1 LPTDPSG
8 RCNENISVEHHSS
21 AIMELSSILI
31 SLVFMLGATAI
42 CVILFERLGFGS
54 VLGFIVAGIII
65 GPHTPGL
72 VASQNVNDL
81 QNVAELGV
89 VLFLFT
95 VGLEMLPRKVWAM
108 RRLLFGLGSAQ
119 MLATAAIL
127 GVYLVFLIKVH
138 WQTAIILGFGFAMS
152 STAIIMT
159 TLQERGALV
168 SEHGRTSFAILMAQD
183 LWVVPVM
190 ALVPILAHKTTQA
203 AGIPIWQKALL
214 VAGVLAGIFVV
225 GRYLLPAVLGYTARQ
240 RRMDA
245 FGILLFLAVIAASWA
260 VDRVGIS
267 MTLGAFIMGMLLSAS
282 DYRYQIEAIVAP
294 FKVTLMGLFFIA
306 VGMSIDVGALL
317 HDWSRLLVHVP
328 VVLFLKVAI
337 LAALVLAFGI
347 SRSAAVRTG
356 FYLSQVGEFAFVL
369 FGAAAAAG
377 LLSAEGHTLAML
389 VVAVSMILTPLVVK
403 VGDRLAGRLRDVP
416 PETGATPAADLERHV
431 VVIGYDEVGQL
442 ICMLL
447 KKAKIPHVAF
457 DRDIDLVQRGKQ
469 SGYDVHFGDMYST
482 VTQQAAGLG
491 KASAAFVSTRDSKRA
506 EGLALTLH
514 RLYPSLNV
522 YVRVWS
528 LGEQDKLVSKGI
540 KKAATGYIESTLIRG
555 ALLLKDLG
563 VSEVDVNELVKTFRN
578 DNYALVRA
586 EYSEQVKE

>member
-1 LPTDPSG
+1 
-8 RCNENISVEHHSS
+8 
-21 AIMELSSILI
+21 MELSSILI

-72 VASQNVNDL
+72 VASQNVNEL

-127 GVYLVFLIKVH
+127 GVYLVFLVKVH

-168 SEHGRTSFAILMAQD
+168 SEHGQTSFAILMAQD

-190 ALVPILAHKTTQA
+190 ALVPILAHKTTHA
-203 AGIPIWQKALL
+203 TGIPIWQKALL
-214 VAGVLAGIFVV
+214 VVGVLAGIFVV

-260 VDRVGIS
+260 VDSVGIS

-294 FKVTLMGLFFIA
+294 FKGTLMGLFFIA

-328 VVLFLKVAI
+328 VVLFLKVAM
-337 LAALVLAFGI
+337 LTALVLAFGI

-356 FYLSQVGEFAFVL
+356 FYLSQVGEFAFVF

-377 LLSAEGHTLAML
+377 LLSAEGHTLALL
-389 VVAVSMILTPLVVK
+389 VVAVSMILTPLMVK
-403 VGDRLAGRLRDVP
+403 GGDRLAGRLRDVP

-447 KKAKIPHVAF
+447 NKAKIPHVAF
-457 DRDIDLVQRGKQ
+457 DRDIDLVRQGKQ

-491 KASAAFVSTRDSKRA
+491 KASAAFVSTRDSERA

-522 YVRVWS
+522 YVRVRS

>member
-1 LPTDPSG
+1 
-8 RCNENISVEHHSS
+8 
-21 AIMELSSILI
+21 MELSSILI
-31 SLVFMLGATAI
+31 ALVFMLGATAI

-127 GVYLVFLIKVH
+127 GVYLVFLVKVH

-168 SEHGRTSFAILMAQD
+168 SEHGQTSFAILMAQD

-190 ALVPILAHKTTQA
+190 ALVPILAHKTTHA
-203 AGIPIWQKALL
+203 TGIPIWQKALL
-214 VAGVLAGIFVV
+214 VVGVLAGIFVV
-225 GRYLLPAVLGYTARQ
+225 GRYLLPAVLGYTAKQ

-260 VDRVGIS
+260 VDSVGIS

-294 FKVTLMGLFFIA
+294 FKGTLMGLFFIA

-328 VVLFLKVAI
+328 VVLFLKTVV
-337 LAALVLAFGI
+337 LTALVLAFGI

-377 LLSAEGHTLAML
+377 LLSAKGHTLALL
-389 VVAVSMILTPLVVK
+389 VVAVSMILTPLMVK

-416 PETGATPAADLERHV
+416 AETGATPAADLERHV

-447 KKAKIPHVAF
+447 NKAKIPHVAF
-457 DRDIDLVQRGKQ
+457 DRDIDLVRQGKQ

-491 KASAAFVSTRDSKRA
+491 KASAAFVSTRESERA

-522 YVRVWS
+522 YVRVRS

-555 ALLLKDLG
+555 SMLLKDLG
-563 VSEVDVNELVKTFRN
+563 VSEVDVNELVKAFRN

-586 EYSEQVKE
+586 EYPEPVKE

>member
-1 LPTDPSG
+1 
-8 RCNENISVEHHSS
+8 
-21 AIMELSSILI
+21 MELSSILI

-119 MLATAAIL
+119 MLATAVIL
-127 GVYLVFLIKVH
+127 GAYLVLMAGVQ

-159 TLQERGALV
+159 TLQERGAQN
-168 SEHGRTSFAILMAQD
+168 SEHGQTTFAILMAQD

-190 ALVPILAHKTTQA
+190 ALVPILAHKTAQTA
-203 AGIPIWQKALL
+203 AIPVWQKALL
-214 VAGVLAGIFVV
+214 VVGVLAGIFVI
-225 GRYLLPAVLGYTARQ
+225 GRYLLPAMLGYTAKQ

-245 FGILLFLAVIAASWA
+245 FGIILFLAVIAASWA

-294 FKVTLMGLFFIA
+294 FKGTLMGLFFIA
-306 VGMSIDVGALL
+306 VGMSIDVSALL
-317 HDWSRLLVHVP
+317 NDWSGLLVHVP
-328 VVLFLKVAI
+328 VVLFLKAMVMIA
-337 LAALVLAFGI
+337 LALAFGA

-356 FYLSQVGEFAFVL
+356 FYLSQAGEFAFVL
-369 FGAAAAAG
+369 FGAAVVAG
-377 LLSAEGHTLAML
+377 LLSANGHTLALL
-389 VVAVSMILTPLVVK
+389 VVAVSMILTPLMVK
-403 VGDRLAGRLRDVP
+403 AGDQLASRLGTVP
-416 PETGATPAADLERHV
+416 TETGAAPAADLERHV
-431 VVIGYDEVGQL
+431 VVIGYNEVGQL
-442 ICMLL
+442 ICLMLE
-447 KKAKIPHVAF
+447 KAKIPYAAF
-457 DRDIDLVQRGKQ
+457 DRDINFVRQGKQ
-469 SGYDVHFGDMYST
+469 SGRSVHLGDMYSS
-482 VTQQAAGLG
+482 VTQQAAKLE
-491 KASAAFVSTRDSKRA
+491 KAAAAYVTSAEPSRA
-506 EGLALTLH
+506 EGLAVTLH
-514 RLYPSLNV
+514 RLYPHLNV
-522 YVRVWS
+522 YVRVNT
-528 LGEQDKLVSKGI
+528 LREQEKLVSRGI
-540 KKAATGYIESTLIRG
+540 KKAGTGYIESTLVRG
-555 ALLLKDLG
+555 AMLLKDLG
-563 VSEVDVNELVKTFRN
+563 MSESDVNELVKAFQN
-578 DNYALVRA
+578 DNYAMVRA
-586 EYSEQVKE
+586 EYALFKKEP

>member
-1 LPTDPSG
+1 
-8 RCNENISVEHHSS
+8 
-21 AIMELSSILI
+21 MELSSILI
-31 SLVFMLGATAI
+31 ALVFMLGATAI

-127 GVYLVFLIKVH
+127 GVYLVFLVKVH

-190 ALVPILAHKTTQA
+190 ALVPILAHKTTHA
-203 AGIPIWQKALL
+203 TGIPIWQKAFL
-214 VAGVLAGIFVV
+214 VVGVLAGIFVV
-225 GRYLLPAVLGYTARQ
+225 GRYLLPAVLGYTAKQ

-260 VDRVGIS
+260 VDSVGIS

-294 FKVTLMGLFFIA
+294 FKGTLMGLFFIA

-317 HDWSRLLVHVP
+317 HDWSTLLVHVP
-328 VVLFLKVAI
+328 VVLFLKTVV
-337 LAALVLAFGI
+337 LTALVLAFGI

-377 LLSAEGHTLAML
+377 LLSAKGHTLALLM
-389 VVAVSMILTPLVVK
+389 VAVSMILTPLMVK

-431 VVIGYDEVGQL
+431 VVIGFDEVGQL
-442 ICMLL
+442 ISMMLN
-447 KKAKIPHVAF
+447 KAKIPHVAF
-457 DRDIDLVQRGKQ
+457 DRDIDLVRQGKQ

-491 KASAAFVSTRDSKRA
+491 KASAAFVSSWESERA

-522 YVRVWS
+522 YVRVRS

-555 ALLLKDLG
+555 SMLLKDLG
-563 VSEVDVNELVKTFRN
+563 VSEVDVNELVKAFRN

-586 EYSEQVKE
+586 EYPEPVKE

>member
-1 LPTDPSG
+1 
-8 RCNENISVEHHSS
+8 
-21 AIMELSSILI
+21 MELSSILI
-31 SLVFMLGATAI
+31 ALVFMLGATAI

-127 GVYLVFLIKVH
+127 GVYLVFLVKVH

-168 SEHGRTSFAILMAQD
+168 SEHGQTSFAILMAQD

-190 ALVPILAHKTTQA
+190 ALVPILAHKTTHA
-203 AGIPIWQKALL
+203 TGIPIWQKAFL
-214 VAGVLAGIFVV
+214 VVCVLAGIFVV
-225 GRYLLPAVLGYTARQ
+225 GRYLLPAVLGYTAKQ

-260 VDRVGIS
+260 VDSVGIS

-294 FKVTLMGLFFIA
+294 FKGTLMGLFFIA
-306 VGMSIDVGALL
+306 VGMSIDVGAIL
-317 HDWSRLLVHVP
+317 HDWSTLLVHVP
-328 VVLFLKVAI
+328 VVLFLKTVV
-337 LAALVLAFGI
+337 LTALVLAFGI

-377 LLSAEGHTLAML
+377 LLSAKGHTLALL
-389 VVAVSMILTPLVVK
+389 VVAVSMILTPLMVK

-416 PETGATPAADLERHV
+416 AETGATPAADLERHV

-447 KKAKIPHVAF
+447 NKAKIPHVAF
-457 DRDIDLVQRGKQ
+457 DRDIDLVRQGKQ

-491 KASAAFVSTRDSKRA
+491 KASAAFVSTRDSERA

-522 YVRVWS
+522 YVRVRS

-555 ALLLKDLG
+555 SMLLKDLG
-563 VSEVDVNELVKTFRN
+563 VSEVDVNELVKAFRN

-586 EYSEQVKE
+586 EYPEPVKE

>member
-1 LPTDPSG
+1 
-8 RCNENISVEHHSS
+8 
-21 AIMELSSILI
+21 MELSSILI
-31 SLVFMLGATAI
+31 SLVFILGATAI

-72 VASQNVNDL
+72 VAGQNVSDL

-127 GVYLVFLIKVH
+127 GVYLVFLVKVH

-168 SEHGRTSFAILMAQD
+168 SEHGQTSFAILMAQD

-190 ALVPILAHKTTQA
+190 ALVPILAHKTTHA
-203 AGIPIWQKALL
+203 TGIPIWQKAFL
-214 VAGVLAGIFVV
+214 VVGVLAGILVV
-225 GRYLLPAVLGYTARQ
+225 GRYLLPAVLGYTAKQ

-260 VDRVGIS
+260 VDSVGIS

-294 FKVTLMGLFFIA
+294 FKGTLMGLFFIA

-317 HDWSRLLVHVP
+317 HDWSKLLVHVP
-328 VVLFLKVAI
+328 VVLFLKVVV
-337 LAALVLAFGI
+337 LTALVLSFGI
-347 SRSAAVRTG
+347 SRSAAVRSG
-356 FYLSQVGEFAFVL
+356 FYLSQAGEFAFVL
-369 FGAAAAAG
+369 FGAAAVAG
-377 LLSAEGHTLAML
+377 LLSAKGHTLALL
-389 VVAVSMILTPLVVK
+389 VVAVSMILTPLMVK

-431 VVIGYDEVGQL
+431 VVIGFDQVGQL
-442 ICMLL
+442 ISMMLN
-447 KKAKIPHVAF
+447 KANIPYVAF
-457 DRDIDLVQRGKQ
+457 DQDIDLVRQGKQ
-469 SGYDVHFGDMYST
+469 SGYDVHFGNMYST

-491 KASAAFVSTRDSKRA
+491 KASAAFVSIRESARA
-506 EGLALTLH
+506 EGLALTLQ
-514 RLYPSLNV
+514 RLYPSLNL
-522 YVRVWS
+522 YVRVRS
-528 LGEQDKLVSKGI
+528 LREQDRLVLKGI
-540 KKAATGYIESTLIRG
+540 NKAATGYIESTLIRG
-555 ALLLKDLG
+555 AMLLKDLG
-563 VSEVDVNELVKTFRN
+563 MSEVDASELVKAFQK
-578 DNYALVRA
+578 DNYALVKA
-586 EYSEQVKE
+586 DYGQSAQQ

>member
-1 LPTDPSG
+1 
-8 RCNENISVEHHSS
+8 
-21 AIMELSSILI
+21 
-31 SLVFMLGATAI
+31 MLGATAI
-42 CVILFERLGFGS
+42 CVILFEHLGFGS

-65 GPHTPGL
+65 GPHTPGF

-127 GVYLVFLIKVH
+127 GVYLVLFVKVH
-138 WQTAIILGFGFAMS
+138 WPSAIILGFGLAMS

-159 TLQERGALV
+159 TLQERGALA
-168 SEHGRTSFAILMAQD
+168 SEHGQTTFAILMAQD

-203 AGIPIWQKALL
+203 AVIPIWQKALL
-214 VAGVLAGIFVV
+214 VVGVLAGIFVV

-245 FGILLFLAVIAASWA
+245 FGILLFLGVIAAAWA

-294 FKVTLMGLFFIA
+294 FKGTLMGLFFIA
-306 VGMSIDVGALL
+306 VGMSIDIGALVN
-317 HDWSRLLVHVP
+317 DWSKIAVHVP
-328 VVLFLKVAI
+328 VVLVLKTVV
-337 LAALVLAFGI
+337 LTVLVLAFGI
-347 SRSAAVRTG
+347 SRSAAVRSG

-377 LLSAEGHTLAML
+377 LLSAGGYTLALL
-389 VVAVSMILTPLVVK
+389 VVAVSMILTPLMVK
-403 VGDRLAGRLRDVP
+403 VGDWCAGRLRGVP
-416 PETGATPAADLERHV
+416 GETGATPAADLERHV
-431 VVIGYDEVGQL
+431 VAIGFDEVGQL
-442 ICMLL
+442 ICMMLN
-447 KKAKIPHVAF
+447 KAKIPYVAF
-457 DRDIDLVQRGKQ
+457 DKDIDLVRQGKQ
-469 SGYDVHFGDMYST
+469 SGYNVHLGNMYST

-491 KASAAFVSTRDSKRA
+491 KASAAFVSTWESERA

-522 YVRVWS
+522 YVRVRT

-540 KKAATGYIESTLIRG
+540 NKAATGYIESTLIRG
-555 ALLLKDLG
+555 AVLLKDLG
-563 VSEVDVNELVKTFRN
+563 ASEVDVNELVKAFQK

-586 EYSEQVKE
+586 GYAEQ